1 MAAYGDQYTRPLGM
15 GGGSKKEL
23 FGMTQMQVQ
32 LDKTVRPIV
41 L

>member
-1 MAAYGDQYTRPLGM
+1 MAASGDQYTCPLGT

-23 FGMTQMQVQ
+23 FGMTKIQIQ
-32 LDKTVRPIV
+32 LDITVRPIV